1 MPLNPTTG
9 QYEHWNPELEGQI
22 KAAQRGKEQMKDFA
36 VEQATD
42 PLNYIGAGSGMF
54 GKALG
59 KAAVAGLSLIKAD
72 DANAIVYG
80 RPANEA
86 IKLFE
91 DTYKAMKA
99 SGLDDKTATRAAF
112 GKSGV
117 YRNSKNQWMGY
128 ISDAGAKWNSPVF
141 DNFSNEVLSGKRS
154 TTESIPLGEV
164 LNHPELYNQFPSLS
178 STDVRTLAPK
188 ITDSQGRTIVTDP
201 GTRGMFWDDA
211 LYIKPKEKNVFQP
224 NQASSPYGIG
234 MHELQHKVQS
244 MTGKQGGGSPEMFD
258 PNVYTDIASVNQR
271 NQQIFKELLPFVKS
285 PKEAQP
291 ELLANLYDQ
300 VEKLVVSV
308 PFSKRLQPRDYQN
321 IVNQYRGVIDP
332 GKLALYINQ
341 RRKLELE
348 SQALKTR
355 KKEAET
361 KYLRLHGEAEA
372 RMTQNNLHRNLQA
385 EGAIPQNLMVTDV
398 LSIDPSL
405 SGLDDPFL
413 Y

>member
-1 MPLNPTTG
+1 MPLNPTG

-22 KAAQRGKEQMKDFA
+22 KAAQRGKEQIKDF
-36 VEQATD
+36 VVDQATD

-91 DTYKAMKA
+91 DTYKAMRA
-99 SGLDDKTATRAAF
+99 SGLADQQAKQVAF

-117 YRNSKNQWMGY
+117 YPNSRNQWMGY
-128 ISDAGAKWNSPVF
+128 ISDAGSKWKSPVF
-141 DNFSNEVLSGKRS
+141 DDFANEVLAGKRS
-154 TTESIPLGEV
+154 TTESVPLGDI
-164 LNHPELYNQFPSLS
+164 LKHPELYNQFPSLS
-178 STDVRTLAPK
+178 KLQVRALAPK
-188 ITDSQGRTIVTDP
+188 VTDSQGRTIISNP
-201 GTRGMFWDDA
+201 ETRGMFWDNS
-211 LYIKPKEKNVFQP
+211 LYIKPREKNVFVP
-224 NQASSPYGIG
+224 NQASSPYGVG

-244 MTGKQGGGSPEMFD
+244 MTGRQGGGSPEMFD
-258 PNVYTDIASVNQR
+258 PNVYEDIASMNQQ
-271 NQQIFKELLPFVKS
+271 NQQIFKDLLPFVKS

-291 ELLANLYDQ
+291 ELLSKLYNQ
-300 VEKLVVSV
+300 VEQLVTSV
-308 PFSKRLQPRDYQN
+308 PSAKLLQPKDYRK
-321 IVNQYRGVIDP
+321 IVDQYRGTIDP

-348 SQALKTR
+348 SRKLKAR
-355 KKEAET
+355 KKAAEIQ
-361 KYLRLHGEAEA
+361 YSRLHGEAEA
-372 RMTQNNLHRNLQA
+372 RMTQNTLNRNLQT
-385 EGAIPQNLMVTDV
+385 EGVIPQDLMIEDV
-398 LSIDPSL
+398 LKIDPSL